1 MSEGDSSGFPRAV
14 RVGDV
19 VEGVVAS
26 VGRSARVTLDGFPTR
41 PVGEIGPLDTPWGRG
56 RATDLAVGQRIRAV
70 VMTVGPDGERA
81 GLSLAAA
88 AYPELWAFL
97 SGLQPDCRL
106 TGTVASIESYGVFV
120 ALDEGPAHPVFP
132 GVGFI
137 TYAELSWTR
146 FESASEV
153 VRVGQRVTCV
163 FLQIDTWNG
172 EARLSLRATLP
183 DPFLAFADAVD
194 AAGGE
199 GRAVTFRGRVT
210 KLTPIGVFVRVA
222 DGVEGLVPVEGAD
235 VSDETGRVVVPD
247 RGDVVVG
254 GEGDVAVGDEGE
266 VVVENEADVVVGD
279 QVHVVVTRVSREGRR
294 VVLAWVGAAAGSGR

>member
-1 MSEGDSSGFPRAV
+1 MSVGVRAGDL
-14 RVGDV
+14 

-26 VGRSARVTLDGFPTR
+26 VDGSVWVTLDGFPAR
-41 PVGEIGPLDTPWGRG
+41 PVGKIGPVDTPWGRG

-70 VMTVGPDGERA
+70 VMAVGPDGERA
-81 GLSLAAA
+81 SLSPAAA
-88 AYPELWAFL
+88 AHPELWAFL
-97 SGLQPDCRL
+97 SGLRPDCRL
-106 TGTVASIESYGVFV
+106 TGTVASIEPYGVFV

-137 TYAELSWTR
+137 TYPELSWPR
-146 FESASEV
+146 FESASDV

-194 AAGGE
+194 AADAAGGE
-199 GRAVTFRGRVT
+199 GRALTLRGQVT

-222 DGVEGLVPVEGAD
+222 DGVEGLVPVEGAE
-235 VSDETGRVVVPD
+235 VSEAGHVVVRD
-247 RGDVVVG
+247 RVDVVV
-254 GEGDVAVGDEGE
+254 
-266 VVVENEADVVVGD
+266 DVVVGD
-279 QVHVVVTRVSREGRR
+279 EVDVVVARVSREGRR
-294 VVLAWVGAAAGSGR
+294 VLLAWAVAAAGSGR

>member
-1 MSEGDSSGFPRAV
+1 MSVGRGVRA
-14 RVGDV
+14 GDV

-26 VGRSARVTLDGFPTR
+26 VDGSARVTLDGFPAR
-41 PVGEIGPLDTPWGRG
+41 PVGEIGPSDTPWGRG

-70 VMTVGPDGERA
+70 VMAVGPDGERVS
-81 GLSLAAA
+81 LSPAAA

-97 SGLQPDCRL
+97 SGLRPDCRL
-106 TGTVASIESYGVFV
+106 TGTVASIEPYGVFV

-132 GVGFI
+132 GVGFV
-137 TYAELSWTR
+137 TCPELSWIR
-146 FESASEV
+146 FESGSDV

-194 AAGGE
+194 AVDAAGGE
-199 GRAVTFRGRVT
+199 GRAVTLRGQVT

-222 DGVEGLVPVEGAD
+222 DGVEGLVPVEGAE
-235 VSDETGRVVVPD
+235 VSEAGHVVVRD
-247 RGDVVVG
+247 RVDVVVR
-254 GEGDVAVGDEGE
+254 DRV
-266 VVVENEADVVVGD
+266 DVVVGD
-279 QVHVVVTRVSREGRR
+279 EVDVVVTRVVREGRR
-294 VVLAWVGAAAGSGR
+294 VLLAWAGSGR